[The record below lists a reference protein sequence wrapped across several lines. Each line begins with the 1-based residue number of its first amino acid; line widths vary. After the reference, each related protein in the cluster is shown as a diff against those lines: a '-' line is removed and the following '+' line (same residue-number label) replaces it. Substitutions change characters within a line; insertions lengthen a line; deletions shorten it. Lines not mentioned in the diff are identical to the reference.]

1 MKTIGHL
8 LVCCILLAGTLLPV
22 PASASGEQISAVD
35 KSSDMD
41 SAVALAS
48 MESPLLHRLTREA
61 GKKKKG
67 KGKNKS
73 KKSKRAKKK
82 KNNKKKNKTKKG
94 KGRKRVKS
102 SKKKK
107 DKKKNGRNKT
117 GKKNK
122 KKGKTGKKGQ
132 NSGGKKKD
140 KKKNK
145 NKDKNKS
152 EGRSTNEN
160 KQDPCPIC
168 VEKLR
173 DLALVFGNQARNVY
187 RQARRS
193 LADIDMIAK
202 KKAKSGDFTL
212 HLSQLLKHLNQTLPM
227 QNPPVPP
234 VDCNFTGTNFT
245 TTSLVD
251 DTNLL
256 ASCQSNI
263 DIECAPTTIDQD
275 RLSACETAAN
285 DYRTSFTNSFKGKSY
300 EQICVAVDDP
310 TLLRL
315 EQEVKD
321 CVEFT
326 STSVATLDS
335 QLKECKK
342 VFGNCRKAERNIIE
356 YMFLCKGSETTC
368 PSTPP
373 IPPTPLPGTPSVPT
387 TTTTCSTT
395 TAACSCSCSCCS

>member
-1 MKTIGHL
+1 MGRMKTIGYL
-8 LVCCILLAGTLLPV
+8 LVCFILVAGTLLPE
-22 PASASGEQISAVD
+22 PASASGEQMFAVD
-35 KSSDMD
+35 KSSDID

-73 KKSKRAKKK
+73 KRSKQAKKK

-107 DKKKNGRNKT
+107 DKKK
-117 GKKNK
+117 
-122 KKGKTGKKGQ
+122 KGKTGKKGR
-132 NSGGKKKD
+132 NSEGKK

-145 NKDKNKS
+145 NKNKKKNKNKS
-152 EGRSTNEN
+152 EGRSTGS
-160 KQDPCPIC
+160 KQDPCPVC

-173 DLALVFGNQARNVY
+173 DLALVFGHQARNVY

-234 VDCNFTGTNFT
+234 VDCNFTGTNFSIT
-245 TTSLVD
+245 TLVD

-263 DIECAPTTIDQD
+263 DIECAPSTIDQD
-275 RLSACETAAN
+275 KLSA
-285 DYRTSFTNSFKGKSY
+285 
-300 EQICVAVDDP
+300 
-310 TLLRL
+310 
-315 EQEVKD
+315 
-321 CVEFT
+321 
-326 STSVATLDS
+326 
-335 QLKECKK
+335 
-342 VFGNCRKAERNIIE
+342 
-356 YMFLCKGSETTC
+356 
-368 PSTPP
+368 
-373 IPPTPLPGTPSVPT
+373 
-387 TTTTCSTT
+387 
-395 TAACSCSCSCCS
+395 